1 MSGSEPDD
9 KAAEGDVEDGVGDG
23 FAQDGVVGPFHVAG
37 RCGDGYAL
45 RRNHLASRGS
55 RRVGG
60 GKPVG
65 FIAAES
71 AHCGGACHA

>member
-37 RCGDGYAL
+37 RCGEIILPPVAPAE
-45 RRNHLASRGS
+45 LA
-55 RRVGG
+55 
-60 GKPVG
+60 
-65 FIAAES
+65 AAS
-71 AHCGGACHA
+71 QSDS